1 MNQHDAAINLL
12 AEGFKT
18 RLAEYLEADDRFTDL
33 LMDICMEFVEAEI
46 PIVKEEDMVDL
57 AAQLMMKIRVIA

>member
-1 MNQHDAAINLL
+1 MNQHDQAINYL

-33 LMDICMEFVEAEI
+33 LMDICAEFVEAEI
-46 PIVKEEDMVDL
+46 PIVREEDQIEL
-57 AAQLMMKIRVIA
+57 AAQLMMKIRIQA